1 MQIQHYMQSEGLG
14 PGDFLGREE
23 DLAGEFGVSR
33 PTLREA
39 LKLLAS
45 GNLIRATKGPGGG
58 IFVAHTAEQGM
69 SRSLS
74 DAIAMMLET
83 GAVTLDELLDARVLL
98 EVPLAG
104 LAAYQPDEEHAD
116 PAARGARR
124 GRAAPDDPEVI
135 AATDAEIHRTIAAA
149 AGNRMIQALT
159 NWIFEVLQPSLIKV
173 LQPAVVHSAIVEQHE
188 ALVAA
193 IEKGDPARAER
204 AMKDHLLY
212 LRDVLSMVQEQPEAP
227 AAEPPREAAV
237 AELLSLDEA
246 VAELVHDGDSVA
258 LEGFTH
264 LIPFAAGHEIVRQRR
279 RELTLIRMTPDLIYD
294 QMIGAGC
301 ARKLIFSWGGN
312 PGVGSLHRLRD
323 AVEHDWPAP
332 LELEEHSHA
341 GMAARYAAGAS
352 NLPVRDAARL
362 RRHRADGALAATR
375 SPRSSARS
383 PARR

>member
-1 MQIQHYMQSEGLG
+1 MSAQRQRAGKGPARGNIRGASEQVAVQIQHYMQTEGLA

-74 DAIAMMLET
+74 DAISMMLET

-104 LAAYQPDEEHAD
+104 LAAYQPDEETLSQLRESLEAAAAD
-116 PAARGARR
+116 PDDIEVMAAA
-124 GRAAPDDPEVI
+124 D
-135 AATDAEIHRTIAAA
+135 ATIHTTIAAA
-149 AGNRMIQALT
+149 AGNRMVQALT
-159 NWIFEVLQPSLIKV
+159 NWIFEVLQPSLIEV
-173 LQPAVVHSAIVEQHE
+173 LQPAIVHSAVLEQHE

-212 LRDVLSMVQEQPEAP
+212 LRDVLGMVQPPVASAP
-227 AAEPPREAAV
+227 AAG
-237 AELLSLDEA
+237 
-246 VAELVHDGDSVA
+246 DGGD
-258 LEGFTH
+258 
-264 LIPFAAGHEIVRQRR
+264 
-279 RELTLIRMTPDLIYD
+279 
-294 QMIGAGC
+294 
-301 ARKLIFSWGGN
+301 GG
-312 PGVGSLHRLRD
+312 
-323 AVEHDWPAP
+323 
-332 LELEEHSHA
+332 
-341 GMAARYAAGAS
+341 
-352 NLPVRDAARL
+352 
-362 RRHRADGALAATR
+362 
-375 SPRSSARS
+375 
-383 PARR
+383 